1 MRWPTTKTT
10 DRPRLPAVNE
20 GGVNRSA
27 LDVYLEGQGSPV
39 EQCALLVYLLR
50 QAGYPAAYVFP
61 TNNNVQML
69 DTRLSALLRMQ
80 LHGAVNQYGQAYTTN
95 TLITV
100 NYPWVVTTI
109 SNQTVHIFPWLKDTQ
124 ITEGLNLYDYMPT
137 NYNNGFKWLAR
148 YLYGDTNILGLS
160 AESDAPSLLFPRFVK
175 QQLLTNA
182 PGIALS
188 DLGIQA
194 FNRQHYYSRWQD
206 FPTPSVVNNPT
217 QVACADSLTSIT
229 NVLPGMTNMFN
240 TVTLT
245 IYSQINPATQM
256 TVGPLRMADL
266 HNREMFMATNG
277 ANGLMLWLAPYISGN
292 TNQSAFSVPTRP

>member
-1 MRWPTTKTT
+1 PMVTNSAGAVGWDRLYSVDFQVRPPWRSVFIDQPQFNGTPMPSFYQGASLSELTNLNAVVTNTISLTASAYTNLDDSPELRRHPTLDQLVANFNNDPVAIANYVQNQIELT
-10 DRPRLPAVNE
+10 DALAYNENNGQASAPAVNE

-39 EQCALLVYLLR
+39 EQCALLVYMLR

-80 LHGAVNQYGQAYTTN
+80 LHGAVNQYGQLYTSN

-137 NYNNGFKWLAR
+137 N
-148 YLYGDTNILGLS
+148 
-160 AESDAPSLLFPRFVK
+160 
-175 QQLLTNA
+175 
-182 PGIALS
+182 
-188 DLGIQA
+188 
-194 FNRQHYYSRWQD
+194 
-206 FPTPSVVNNPT
+206 
-217 QVACADSLTSIT
+217 
-229 NVLPGMTNMFN
+229 
-240 TVTLT
+240 
-245 IYSQINPATQM
+245 
-256 TVGPLRMADL
+256 
-266 HNREMFMATNG
+266 
-277 ANGLMLWLAPYISGN
+277 
-292 TNQSAFSVPTRP
+292 